1 MIGELLMELPQIR
14 LESQYAKIGL
24 RTTQPIQEIQQPKAN
39 LSIEQPKAELSIET
53 RPGKLTID
61 QTEAWADMDLKHISR
76 RIAEAADQGYQDSLE
91 GIARRAQEG
100 MELMKIENGGTPIAQ
115 IAKRNSEGPELQFN
129 VGWIPSHFSV
139 KTNYV
144 PAEVDIQ
151 VKVNKPVIESTIN
164 KPIHEYTPGKVDITL
179 EQRQSLN
186 IDFANLKYKGVNYEQ
201 EI

>member
-1 MIGELLMELPQIR
+1 MELAQIR
-14 LESQYAKIGL
+14 LQSKNAKIGI
-24 RTTQPIQEIQQPKAN
+24 RTTKPVQEIQQPKAE
-39 LSIEQPKAELSIET
+39 LSIEQPKAELTIQT
-53 RPGKLTID
+53 TPGKLTID

-100 MELMKIENGGTPIAQ
+100 NELMRIENGGNPIAQ

-129 VGWIPSHFSV
+129 IGWIPSHFSV

-144 PAEVDIQ
+144 PAKVDIQ
-151 VKVNKPVIESTIN
+151 IKANKPIITANIN
-164 KPIHEYTPGKVDITL
+164 KPNREYSPGKVDISL
-179 EQRQSLN
+179 EQRQSLK
-186 IDFANLKYKGVNYEQ
+186 IDFANLKYVGVNYEQ

>member
-1 MIGELLMELPQIR
+1 MELAQIR
-14 LESQYAKIGL
+14 LNSQSAKIGIQ
-24 RTTQPIQEIQQPKAN
+24 TTKPVQEIQQPKAD
-39 LSIEQPKAELSIET
+39 LSIEQPTAELLIET
-53 RPGKLTID
+53 TPGKLSID

-76 RIAEAADQGYQDSLE
+76 RIAEAADKGYQDSLE

-100 MELMKIENGGTPIAQ
+100 NELMKIENGGTPISQ

-151 VKVNKPVIESTIN
+151 VNVNKPKINSTIN
-164 KPIHEYTPGKVDITL
+164 KSIHEYTPGKVDITL

-186 IDFANLKYKGVNYEQ
+186 VDFANLKFVGVNYEL